1 MSKHHSKPPHSPDPV
16 LDRVAAI
23 AAGVCTEHG
32 VDLVSV
38 AWAGSGV
45 LRVTIERILKGE
57 HSQNGG
63 GAQDIEARGWGVN
76 LDDCADVS
84 RALSA
89 KLDSEDPI
97 HTRYN
102 LEVSSPGLDR
112 ELTTQAEFARF
123 VGLSAKVKLTKA
135 APDGQKLLRG
145 TIERVEPEALTMH
158 VDNKSI
164 SVPFSDVA
172 QANLVFE
179 LQKAK
184 KRTNSKRSRS

>member
-23 AAGVCTEHG
+23 AVGVCTEHG

-38 AWAGSGV
+38 AWAGAGV

-57 HSQNGG
+57 GAQNG
-63 GAQDIEARGWGVN
+63 AQEIEARGWGVT
-76 LDDCADVS
+76 LDDCAEVS

-123 VGLSAKVKLTKA
+123 VGLSAKVKLTRA

-145 TIERVEPEALTMH
+145 TIERVEPEALTMQ

>member
-23 AAGVCTEHG
+23 AAGVCKEHG

-38 AWAGSGV
+38 AWAGAGL
-45 LRVTIERILKGE
+45 LRVTIERILMGGG
-57 HSQNGG
+57 QNGS
-63 GAQDIEARGWGVN
+63 GAQDIEARGWGVT

-84 RALSA
+84 RGLSA
-89 KLDSEDPI
+89 KLDAEDPI